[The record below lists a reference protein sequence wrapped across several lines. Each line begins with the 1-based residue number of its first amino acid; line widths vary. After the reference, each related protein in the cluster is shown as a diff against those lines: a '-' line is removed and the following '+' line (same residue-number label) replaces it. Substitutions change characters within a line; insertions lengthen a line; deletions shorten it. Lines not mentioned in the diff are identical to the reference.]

1 MGVGE
6 TAAGGEERGAADSN
20 AAAAAAAAAGVS
32 FDEAFEKRFEP
43 EPKPDKSEK
52 RKIDS
57 LRRKIH
63 VHFRCKKRRISLD
76 VCSDIKLNRGVI

>member
-6 TAAGGEERGAADSN
+6 TAAGGVERGAADDSN

-43 EPKPDKSEK
+43 EPKPDQGQK
-52 RKIDS
+52 RMVDP
-57 LRRKIH
+57 LG
-63 VHFRCKKRRISLD
+63 RCKKR
-76 VCSDIKLNRGVI
+76 VYF